1 MAPKVLTMNLFSKD
15 FKVKKKHYFT
25 YNLIIGIVSGI
36 NIFFFPDSVHTFILS
51 LIAYIIFIT
60 LTAGRLRY
68 LNDDPKYGTIFLA
81 VLYLVFILMFA
92 MYQLYIDDF
101 KLFLIIGSIPVVFIN
116 VVFWHCVLSRRIQI
130 KDQ

>member
-15 FKVKKKHYFT
+15 FKVIKKQYFT
-25 YNLIIGIVSGI
+25 YNLFMAVVVGI
-36 NIFFFPDSVHTFILS
+36 NLFFFPGQLHTFILS
-51 LIAYIIFIT
+51 LIAYIIFIA

-92 MYQLYIDDF
+92 SYQLYIDDF

>member
-1 MAPKVLTMNLFSKD
+1 MKLFSND
-15 FKVKKKHYFT
+15 FKVLKKHYFT
-25 YNLIIGIVSGI
+25 YNLIIGIVIGI

-51 LIAYIIFIT
+51 LIAYIIFIA

-92 MYQLYIDDF
+92 TYQLYIDDF

-116 VVFWHCVLSRRIQI
+116 VVFWHCVLTNRIQI

>member
-1 MAPKVLTMNLFSKD
+1 MKLFSND
-15 FKVKKKHYFT
+15 FKVLKKHYFT
-25 YNLIIGIVSGI
+25 YNLIIGIVIGI

-51 LIAYIIFIT
+51 LTAYIIFIA

-92 MYQLYIDDF
+92 TYQLYIDDF

-116 VVFWHCVLSRRIQI
+116 VVFWHCVLTNRIQI